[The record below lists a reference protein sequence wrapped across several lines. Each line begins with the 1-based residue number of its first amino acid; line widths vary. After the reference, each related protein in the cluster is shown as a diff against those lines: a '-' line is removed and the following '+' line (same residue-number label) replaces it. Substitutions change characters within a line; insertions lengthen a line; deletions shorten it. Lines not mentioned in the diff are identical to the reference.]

1 MSGDQRAVNGGI
13 AGVRVRF
20 EPATQADAALRDPHT
35 LAVIGFA
42 AGARPQPGADP
53 RWLQVGLAPLDA
65 PMVEVWH
72 GSAPVQH
79 GRQDDG
85 LCWAEDGSHQM
96 GVLQIEE
103 ADFDGDIARAS
114 EHAYRTMQQ
123 CLASRGYPHLL
134 RIWNY
139 LDAIV
144 DGDGDQERYR
154 QFCIGRARGLGD
166 FDPRMLPAATAIGRV
181 DGVRVLQV
189 YWLAAR
195 QPGIPVEN
203 PRQVSAYHY
212 PRQYG
217 PQPPSF
223 ARAMLPPAGSALPL
237 MLSGTAS
244 VVGHRSLHAG
254 HTLRQLE
261 ETFANFDALLDSARQ
276 HQAGLER
283 QFSANSHL
291 KVYLENAAELDAVQQ
306 ALAQQLTD
314 EVPRMLLHARVCRPD
329 LHIEIDGWH
338 H

>member
-1 MSGDQRAVNGGI
+1 VNGGI

-123 CLASRGYPHLL
+123 CLASRRYPHLL

-166 FDPRMLPAATAIGRV
+166 FDPRPPRSAGSMAYACCRCTGWRPASQASRWKTRARSAPTTIRASTGRSRRALP
-181 DGVRVLQV
+181 VRCCL
-189 YWLAAR
+189 LRAAR
-195 QPGIPVEN
+195 
-203 PRQVSAYHY
+203 
-212 PRQYG
+212 
-217 PQPPSF
+217 
-223 ARAMLPPAGSALPL
+223 
-237 MLSGTAS
+237 
-244 VVGHRSLHAG
+244 
-254 HTLRQLE
+254 
-261 ETFANFDALLDSARQ
+261 
-276 HQAGLER
+276 
-283 QFSANSHL
+283 
-291 KVYLENAAELDAVQQ
+291 
-306 ALAQQLTD
+306 
-314 EVPRMLLHARVCRPD
+314 CR
-329 LHIEIDGWH
+329 
-338 H
+338 